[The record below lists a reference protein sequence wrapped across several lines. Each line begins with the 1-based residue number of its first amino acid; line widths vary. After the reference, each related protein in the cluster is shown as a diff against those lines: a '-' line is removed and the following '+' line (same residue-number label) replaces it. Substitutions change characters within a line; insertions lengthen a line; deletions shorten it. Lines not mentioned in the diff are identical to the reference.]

1 MDKLGIEP
9 KLLLAQIINFLIIV
23 FVLSKLLYKP
33 ILQML
38 EKRKKEIQAGL
49 DLTEKLRQEEEK
61 LKLKR
66 ERTNEEA
73 RKEAQRI
80 LEEAHE
86 QAQQEGKEIIAA
98 AHTQAEGLLVKA
110 KEEVARI
117 HGSLTDQIRKESVEL
132 SIAMA
137 KKVLL
142 RSLGNSEQHRII
154 EQQLKKL
161 EKTDLS

>member
-9 KLLLAQIINFLIIV
+9 KLLLAQIINFSIIV

-33 ILQML
+33 ILNML

-61 LKLKR
+61 LKIKR
-66 ERTNEEA
+66 DRTNDEA
-73 RKEAQRI
+73 RKEGQRL
-80 LEEAHE
+80 LEEAHQ

-98 AHTQAEGLLVKA
+98 AHAQAEALLVKA
-110 KEEVARI
+110 KDEVKQIHDSLSGQIRQEAVEVA
-117 HGSLTDQIRKESVEL
+117 
-132 SIAMA
+132 IAMT
-137 KKVLL
+137 KKIFGGA
-142 RSLGNSEQHRII
+142 LGNAEQHRII

-161 EKTDLS
+161 AKTDLS